1 MKLTSW
7 AICSLALVAGVF
19 GADRPELF
27 EGLPNCTT
35 LCFEP
40 YGNVGFDT
48 LDICNNKNLKHELD
62 QCFSQEC
69 SDLERFGIARIHANA
84 CDDKP
89 DDKRLHHYI
98 LLVAEIP
105 AWASPWIRLY
115 SSWITYE
122 SLSLDDYVIALCGL
136 LYTVFVTLVHFGH
149 SVTGTTIAWDAIT
162 QNITDGLKLVFMA
175 EIFELACSCLLR
187 VAILLVCLRI
197 SLRGHHMTITGVTI
211 LLTILSSFA
220 LALLKVFR
228 CSPIEFAWKGWAQD
242 DRDQAIANCLP
253 LDSLEY
259 AACAIDISLNVTI
272 FAMLIRLI
280 SSRSTRTASFWL
292 KQAIAVA
299 LGAFVLGVSGFR
311 AQLLVNYFT
320 KMQPVWEYHDRIIWM
335 DVEIS
340 ALIIWACLPTW
351 QAFAD
356 SSNRSN
362 IEERSL
368 PTPLIG
374 GANNKTPKKRFR
386 RAGLFRFLA
395 KGRTKRQAEH
405 NLFLGDK
412 TYGNVR
418 TEIEGG
424 QRFSMISQFT
434 GLIGI
439 QVKTRTTRLVVD
451 NEWDAEK
458 GSARENITRDNE

>member
-27 EGLPNCTT
+27 ESLPNCTT
-35 LCFEP
+35 SCFEP
-40 YGNVGFDT
+40 YGIVGFDT

-62 QCFSQEC
+62 QCFSQRC

-136 LYTVFVTLVHFGH
+136 LYTVFVTLIHFGH

-228 CSPIEFAWKGWAQD
+228 CSPIEFAWEGWAQD
-242 DRDQAIANCLP
+242 DRDQVIAGCLP

-405 NLFLGDK
+405 DLFLGDK

-424 QRFSMISQFT
+424 ED
-434 GLIGI
+434 
-439 QVKTRTTRLVVD
+439 KND
-451 NEWDAEK
+451 
-458 GSARENITRDNE
+458 SACR